1 MCVDNFLRNCYNR
14 AQIGGMPMQDLSA
27 AIHRMEAAMR
37 ALEARMQHAV
47 GDLDYESYLHEKR
60 ALTAALLALR
70 KRRER
75 EEEAKHGEFSLM

>member
-1 MCVDNFLRNCYNR
+1 
-14 AQIGGMPMQDLSA
+14 MQNPDD
-27 AIHRMEAAMR
+27 AIRRTEAAMR
-37 ALEARMQHAV
+37 ALEQRMQNAV

-75 EEEAKHGEFSLM
+75 EENAFS

>member
-1 MCVDNFLRNCYNR
+1 M
-14 AQIGGMPMQDLSA
+14 QEIGGMLLHDLDA
-27 AIHRMEAAMR
+27 AIRRTEAAMR

-75 EEEAKHGEFSLM
+75 EENFSQNSVSSDRIKDK

>member
-1 MCVDNFLRNCYNR
+1 MLLH
-14 AQIGGMPMQDLSA
+14 DLDA
-27 AIHRMEAAMR
+27 AIRRTEAAMR

-60 ALTAALLALR
+60 TLTAALLALQ

-75 EEEAKHGEFSLM
+75 EENFSQNSASSDRIKDK

>member
-1 MCVDNFLRNCYNR
+1 MS
-14 AQIGGMPMQDLSA
+14 MQDLSA
-27 AIHRMEAAMR
+27 AIRRTEAAMR

-75 EEEAKHGEFSLM
+75 EENFSQNSVSSDRIKDK

>member
-1 MCVDNFLRNCYNR
+1 
-14 AQIGGMPMQDLSA
+14 MQDLSA
-27 AIHRMEAAMR
+27 AIRRTEAAMR

-60 ALTAALLALR
+60 ALNAALLALR

-75 EEEAKHGEFSLM
+75 EEEDNNFSQNSASPISIKDK

>member
-1 MCVDNFLRNCYNR
+1 
-14 AQIGGMPMQDLSA
+14 MQDLSA
-27 AIHRMEAAMR
+27 TIRRTEAAMR

-60 ALTAALLALR
+60 ALNAALLTLR

-75 EEEAKHGEFSLM
+75 EEEDNNFSQNSASPVSIKDK

>member
-1 MCVDNFLRNCYNR
+1 
-14 AQIGGMPMQDLSA
+14 MQDLSA
-27 AIHRMEAAMR
+27 AIRRTEAAMR

-75 EEEAKHGEFSLM
+75 EENFSQNSVSSDRIKDK

>member
-1 MCVDNFLRNCYNR
+1 MLLH
-14 AQIGGMPMQDLSA
+14 DLDA
-27 AIHRMEAAMR
+27 AIRRTEAAMR

-75 EEEAKHGEFSLM
+75 EENFSQNSVSSDRIKDK